1 MLRIYQLIQIPVL
14 LLFISVSGCSPKKA
28 SGSIGKED
36 MFPPPSVFSG
46 ECEVD
51 ESLADEVAVKIA
63 KGVYE
68 DSGVRTA
75 SDSNIVHCWYKNP
88 KLTLTVSH
96 FEDAKSC
103 DAAHLKDGI
112 GVARTL
118 KGFQEFDQIGEDG
131 YLTDFG
137 GENFGFRYGNL
148 SVVVNLYAKADRDHI
163 IESLKSHYKSV
174 SN

>member
-1 MLRIYQLIQIPVL
+1 LDE
-14 LLFISVSGCSPKKA
+14 SVS
-28 SGSIGKED
+28 
-36 MFPPPSVFSG
+36 
-46 ECEVD
+46 D
-51 ESLADEVAVKIA
+51 EIAVKIA
-63 KGVYE
+63 TGVYE

-75 SDSNIVHCWYKNP
+75 SNSNIVQCLYKNP

-96 FEDAKSC
+96 FEDPKSC
-103 DAAHLKDGI
+103 EAAHSKDGI

-118 KGFQEFDQIGEDG
+118 NGFQEFDQIGEDG

-148 SVVVNLYAKADRDHI
+148 SVVANLYNKADRDQI
-163 IESLKSHYKSV
+163 VEALKSHYESV